1 MIRDQFVTEEQLAAG
16 REAYRNTR
24 QRGIDIRP
32 TLPPDRYP
40 ISDKLRWQYDFSLL
54 QVSYSIGDSV
64 ADVAQAVAKVTA
76 ELPDVERV
84 SKGFSEA
91 THYERVLWLLSMA
104 VLVDDHDSIK
114 IIEGLASD
122 IGFTDDLYAR
132 LFGHPDPKVGTVY
145 AEIKSHDG
153 LVEAARLAESGD
165 SKAASERLT
174 KYVESEWYR
183 GRSGAP
189 WYGLDKRSP
198 ELHVGYWAYEAAAI
212 AKVCGIDDSALE
224 GHKYYPWDLAH
235 H

>member
-1 MIRDQFVTEEQLAAG
+1 MIRDQFVTEEQLASSRENHRSG
-16 REAYRNTR
+16 RQQAINARL
-24 QRGIDIRP
+24 

-40 ISDKLRWQYDFSLL
+40 FSDAMRWECNFSLL
-54 QVSYSIGDSV
+54 QISYSIGDSV
-64 ADVAQAVAKVTA
+64 ADVATAVSQLAA

-91 THYERVLWLLSMA
+91 GHYEWVLWLLSMA